1 LGTLPKW
8 LFNGI
13 SIARSLRMIKLFWI
27 KKMSNKIERKTR
39 PTLILAL
46 LSLVIFSVEC
56 TKKSSNSTGD
66 PSPAKIK
73 VQEEKN
79 LCLLK
84 ATGDMAIGELK
95 LYLEDVDA
103 LLFPPK
109 DYVAMVEKFE
119 SCAQQDEH
127 CLVRTSNALLVKSF
141 VGGLEESEV
150 IKYAHYIHEVDSCE
164 DSDITCFI
172 RTTAQLM
179 SEKLRMRLSD
189 KGEQKFSHLFNRYNS
204 CLKTD
209 KDCLIEQRSHLVAK
223 NFQIHVIVTG
233 NDGGWHRMEA
243 YQQCFK

>member
-1 LGTLPKW
+1 
-8 LFNGI
+8 
-13 SIARSLRMIKLFWI
+13 
-27 KKMSNKIERKTR
+27 MSNKIERKTR
-39 PTLILAL
+39 PALILVL
-46 LSLVIFSVEC
+46 LSLMIFSVEC
-56 TKKSSNSTGD
+56 TKKSTDSTGD

-95 LYLEDVDA
+95 LFLADA
-103 LLFPPK
+103 GVLLFPPK
-109 DYVAMVEKFE
+109 DYLTMVEKFE
-119 SCAQQDEH
+119 TCGQQDEY
-127 CLVRTSNALLVKSF
+127 CLVKTSNALLVKSF
-141 VGGLEESEV
+141 VGDLEESEL

-164 DSDITCFI
+164 NNDITCSI

-209 KDCLIEQRSHLVAK
+209 KDCLIEERSHLVAK
-223 NFQIHVIVTG
+223 NLQIHVIVTG
-233 NDGGWHRMEA
+233 NDGIWERMEA